1 MKLNKVIRG
10 STFFSD
16 DNLLFFKLENR
27 FVTISE
33 KEISL
38 AGIFD
43 ESEVKRV
50 MELIKKF
57 FDAAERTLAE

>member
-1 MKLNKVIRG
+1 MNKLIEG
-10 STFFSD
+10 SIYFD
-16 DNLLFFKLENR
+16 EDNLLFFKLADR

-38 AGIFD
+38 GDILE

-50 MELIKKF
+50 MGKIRELF
-57 FDAAERTLAE
+57 ETAERSSAE